1 MHHVAEKSDVAVAE
15 RKVADT
21 RQEIVDVASF
31 IAEQKRILAAEE
43 SNSVLGKGSGSG
55 GCRELC
61 LYRERDCPS
70 LDDRF
75 G

>member
-1 MHHVAEKSDVAVAE
+1 MHHVAERSDVGVAE
-15 RKVADT
+15 GKVADT
-21 RQEIVDVASF
+21 KREIVDVASF

-43 SNSVLGKGSGSG
+43 SNSVLGKGSWSG
-55 GCRELC
+55 GCREPCLC
-61 LYRERDCPS
+61 RERDCLS